1 MVVAK
6 IWADIIRGMPRR
18 VVRPFRQYPIPHY
31 THPSNHWDPDDYVA
45 RQAALS
51 RDFNRLAMEDTDD
64 SQITRRFEQPD
75 CTKKDF
81 KRAAEDLKSCL
92 EEAEIFFPKFEAE
105 FAIETREIKKYV
117 DEKLLNSIWGKKVQR
132 SENGPRVA
140 ERNFDED
147 SGNSASSTTSI
158 KVLQHRIKVTVQAML
173 ECKYPEP
180 TEDDTG
186 PQILLEEVRDF
197 EDRMQRTAFRLYSSL
212 TNMTQNLQ
220 AFRRVIRDI
229 RTMSG
234 DLNIYPLKLWKDDGP
249 EPDSTSDM

>member
-1 MVVAK
+1 
-6 IWADIIRGMPRR
+6 MPRR

-31 THPSNHWDPDDYVA
+31 PPPSNHWDPEEYIA
-45 RQAALS
+45 RQAALG
-51 RDFNRLAMEDTDD
+51 REFNRLAMEDTDD
-64 SQITRRFEQPD
+64 GQITRRFEQPD
-75 CTKKDF
+75 YTKKDF

-92 EEAEIFFPKFEAE
+92 EEAENFFPKFEAE
-105 FAIETREIKKYV
+105 FATEIKEVKKYV
-117 DEKLLNSIWGKKVQR
+117 DEKLLNNIWEKKVQR

-140 ERNFDED
+140 ERNPDED
-147 SGNSASSTTSI
+147 SGYNVSSTTSI

-186 PQILLEEVRDF
+186 PQILFEEVQDF
-197 EDRMQRTAFRLYSSL
+197 EERMQRTAFRLYSSL

-229 RTMSG
+229 RTMLG

-249 EPDSTSDM
+249 EPDTTSDM